1 MSEYNNHVTAQSPAW
16 KSKLFGAEPVLRP
29 EARIRAQVDALERML
44 ELKHRARVLDL
55 GCGAGSQTL
64 ELARRQYRVV
74 GMESS
79 KEALAAVR
87 DRAKEEALTVH
98 FLANPL
104 DRIPYE
110 AEFNAVLNVRN
121 PLGSL
126 PTERDDAR
134 CLQAI
139 HKALKPGGRLL
150 LDLLNREWL
159 IRRLGAHD
167 GAFDLVTGRLDG
179 RSFSSRGGKPA
190 SGGEAV
196 RLYSLTELRRLL
208 TETGF
213 RLRGSWGDYHGH
225 PYQLDSLRLIVVAER
240 VEPPKKTPERDGDDF
255 ERAVRIKGRPRS

>member
-1 MSEYNNHVTAQSPAW
+1 MTAQSPAW

-29 EARIRAQVDALERML
+29 EARIRTQVDALERML

-79 KEALAAVR
+79 REALAAVR
-87 DRAKEEALTVH
+87 DRAKEEQLTVH

-104 DRIPYE
+104 DRIPYDG
-110 AEFNAVLNVRN
+110 EFNAVLMVRN

-159 IRRLGAHD
+159 VRRLGAND

-179 RSFSSRGGKPA
+179 RSFLSRGGKPL

-213 RLRGSWGDYHGH
+213 RLRGSWGDYLGH

-240 VEPPKKTPERDGDDF
+240 VEPPKKTVERDGDEF

>member
-1 MSEYNNHVTAQSPAW
+1 MSAHSPAW

-29 EARIRAQVDALERML
+29 EARIRAQVDALERLL
-44 ELKHRARVLDL
+44 ELKHRSRVLDL
-55 GCGAGSQTL
+55 GCGAGAQTL
-64 ELARRQYRVV
+64 ELARRHYRVV

-79 KEALAAVR
+79 KEALAGVR
-87 DRAKEEALTVH
+87 DRAKEEQLTVH

-134 CLQAI
+134 CLAAI
-139 HKALKPGGRLL
+139 HRALKPGGRLL

-159 IRRLGAHD
+159 VRRLGAHD

-179 RSFSSRGGKPA
+179 RSFSVRGGKPA

-213 RLRGSWGDYHGH
+213 RLRGSWGDFSGRPYH
-225 PYQLDSLRLIVVAER
+225 LDSMRLIVVAER
-240 VEPPKKTPERDGDDF
+240 VEPPKKAPERAGDEF
-255 ERAVRIKGRPRS
+255 ERAVRIKGRPRA